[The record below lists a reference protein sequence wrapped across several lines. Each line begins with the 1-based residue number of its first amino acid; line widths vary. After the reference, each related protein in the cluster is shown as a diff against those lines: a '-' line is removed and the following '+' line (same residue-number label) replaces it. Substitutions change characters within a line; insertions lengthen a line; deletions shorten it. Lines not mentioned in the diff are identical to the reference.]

1 MGQRYFAPFWID
13 KNGLS
18 RWHGAKNIDHGTEKW
33 GGYMQKTSS
42 RMPQNVVK
50 YVATGIKYINV
61 VLLLL
66 HLGFA
71 LLFWK
76 YEAWVLV
83 SYQCASS
90 FLLLF
95 AYSMLRQK
103 KKWAYV
109 LSLYIDIFLFMI
121 LAVIYLGWEYGFQQ
135 YCISFVASFIFT
147 DFYMIRERK
156 ISTKTK
162 VIVAMD
168 VLLYIGLRLWTYEHP
183 YVYAI
188 DNKQLQIFFYLV
200 NSLVGFSFLI
210 MYLFIYSNTVHRLE
224 NSLIEMA
231 NVDPLTGISN
241 RRRMQ
246 DMLKTVLDEYE
257 NQRYQTVIAMLDID
271 HFKKINDT
279 YGHDVGNELLNS
291 AVRAIS
297 MVYGSENLYRIG
309 GDEFVVFMKEADK
322 NRCDALENELRDYL
336 AKIKGNIKPVIAIG
350 TAICHREKGTD
361 FDVLFHKADERMY
374 LDKKRLKES
383 GCNSRY
389 VQ

>member
-1 MGQRYFAPFWID
+1 
-13 KNGLS
+13 
-18 RWHGAKNIDHGTEKW
+18 
-33 GGYMQKTSS
+33 MQTTSG

-50 YVATGIKYINV
+50 YVATGTKYINV
-61 VLLLL
+61 VLMLF

-83 SYQCASS
+83 GYQCISS

-95 AYSMLRQK
+95 AYAMLHKK
-103 KKWAYV
+103 KKWTYI
-109 LSLYIDIFLFMI
+109 LSIYLDILLFMI

-147 DFYMIRERK
+147 DFYMSRDRK
-156 ISTKTK
+156 ISSKTK
-162 VIVAMD
+162 MIVAVD
-168 VLLYIGLRLWTYEHP
+168 VFLYVGLRLWTYEHP
-183 YVYAI
+183 YVYYI
-188 DNKQLQIFFYLV
+188 DNRLLVIFFYLV

-210 MYLFIYSNTVHRLE
+210 MYLFFYSNTVHRLE

-231 NVDPLTGISN
+231 NVDALTGISN

-279 YGHDVGNELLNS
+279 YGHDVGDEVLVRLAQILQNKHRENESFHVSRWGGEEFLVFYERHQKS
-291 AVRAIS
+291 REEVIS
-297 MVYGSENLYRIG
+297 EFDSLRQQVQNMEVEYNGNTIQITVTIGLAFYEKGESIHKLIKVADQNLYEGKNSGRNK
-309 GDEFVVFMKEADK
+309 VV
-322 NRCDALENELRDYL
+322 
-336 AKIKGNIKPVIAIG
+336 V
-350 TAICHREKGTD
+350 
-361 FDVLFHKADERMY
+361 
-374 LDKKRLKES
+374 
-383 GCNSRY
+383 
-389 VQ
+389 

>member
-1 MGQRYFAPFWID
+1 MR
-13 KNGLS
+13 
-18 RWHGAKNIDHGTEKW
+18 T
-33 GGYMQKTSS
+33 TSS
-42 RMPQNVVK
+42 RMPKNVVK

-183 YVYAI
+183 YVYYI
-188 DNKQLQIFFYLV
+188 DNKPLQVSFYLV

-246 DMLKTVLDEYE
+246 DMLKMVLEEYE
-257 NQRYQTVIAMLDID
+257 NQKYQTVIAMLDID
-271 HFKKINDT
+271 HFKKINDI
-279 YGHDVGNELLNS
+279 YGHDAGDEVLVHLAQILQDKHRENEGFHVSRWGGEEFLVFYERHQKSQEEVIAEFDALRQQVQDMEIEHNS
-291 AVRAIS
+291 NRIQITVTIGLAFYEPGIS
-297 MVYGSENLYRIG
+297 IHKLIKVADQNLYEGKNSGRNK
-309 GDEFVVFMKEADK
+309 VV
-322 NRCDALENELRDYL
+322 
-336 AKIKGNIKPVIAIG
+336 V
-350 TAICHREKGTD
+350 
-361 FDVLFHKADERMY
+361 
-374 LDKKRLKES
+374 
-383 GCNSRY
+383 
-389 VQ
+389 